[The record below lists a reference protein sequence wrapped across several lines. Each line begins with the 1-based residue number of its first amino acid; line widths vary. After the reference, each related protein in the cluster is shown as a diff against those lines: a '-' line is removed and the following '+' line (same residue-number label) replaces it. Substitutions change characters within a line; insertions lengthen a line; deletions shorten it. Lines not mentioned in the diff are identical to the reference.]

1 MLAIILP
8 LITTPYISRVL
19 GPDKIGQYSYTYSIA
34 YYFVMFILL
43 GLNNYGNR
51 TIAMLKNDKKKLSKA
66 FYGIYFM
73 QLINGFFMIF
83 IYCVYTLLFSN
94 NLMTWILLIYVVSG
108 VLDINWFFFGMEQ
121 FKLTVVRNTII
132 KLITT
137 LSIFIMVKNESDIY
151 LYSLIMVGGMLL
163 SQILLWPFVRK
174 FVDFC
179 RIEMK
184 DIIRHIKPNLTL
196 FIPVIAI
203 SLYKVMDKIMLGL
216 MASMIEVGYYESSEK
231 IIAIPMALITSLGT
245 VMLPKMSNLIANNNE
260 KESKKYFSNSIMLAM
275 FLSTSLCFGVM
286 GVSNEFVPIFYG
298 YGYSKCIILFQILL
312 PSCMFLAFA
321 NVVRTQYII
330 PRQLDSI
337 YIKSVILGAII
348 NLFINLLLIPVY
360 QSIGAAIGTLCAEA
374 TVCIYQIIV
383 VRNKLL
389 IKQYLMDSSKFLLAG
404 LIMYLILMNIPT
416 FFSSIFVQL
425 LFKVVLGAIVYLF
438 IIGLFFRKIIINSI
452 FE

>member
-1 MLAIILP
+1 
-8 LITTPYISRVL
+8 
-19 GPDKIGQYSYTYSIA
+19 
-34 YYFVMFILL
+34 
-43 GLNNYGNR
+43 
-51 TIAMLKNDKKKLSKA
+51 
-66 FYGIYFM
+66 
-73 QLINGFFMIF
+73 
-83 IYCVYTLLFSN
+83 
-94 NLMTWILLIYVVSG
+94 
-108 VLDINWFFFGMEQ
+108 
-121 FKLTVVRNTII
+121 
-132 KLITT
+132 
-137 LSIFIMVKNESDIY
+137 
-151 LYSLIMVGGMLL
+151 
-163 SQILLWPFVRK
+163 
-174 FVDFC
+174 
-179 RIEMK
+179 
-184 DIIRHIKPNLTL
+184 
-196 FIPVIAI
+196 
-203 SLYKVMDKIMLGL
+203 
-216 MASMIEVGYYESSEK
+216 
-231 IIAIPMALITSLGT
+231 
-245 VMLPKMSNLIANNNE
+245 
-260 KESKKYFSNSIMLAM
+260 
-275 FLSTSLCFGVM
+275 
-286 GVSNEFVPIFYG
+286 
-298 YGYSKCIILFQILL
+298 
-312 PSCMFLAFA
+312 MFLAFA